1 MRPMRLKLIACEVLF
16 REMCDA
22 VARSGET
29 VDIEFLP
36 KGLHDMGGKAMSV
49 KLQEAVDR
57 VAPGQYDAIILGYGL
72 CGTGLSGLEARHTTI
87 VAPRMHDCIGLLLG
101 SRQRYNQQFQDEPG
115 SYYRSTGWLE
125 RGIDL
130 QQLVPFHSGTST
142 NLAELVAKYG
152 EEDGRYLYEQLTS
165 YQSNYRRLAFIATG
179 LEVDNRFVEQAEREA
194 ADKGWKFEKLVGDL
208 TLLRRLVNG
217 SWSDEDFL
225 VLRPGEQ
232 IVTEFD
238 DRIIAA
244 VRGEGA
250 PG

>member
-1 MRPMRLKLIACEVLF
+1 
-16 REMCDA
+16 
-22 VARSGET
+22 
-29 VDIEFLP
+29 
-36 KGLHDMGGKAMSV
+36 
-49 KLQEAVDR
+49 
-57 VAPGQYDAIILGYGL
+57 
-72 CGTGLSGLEARHTTI
+72 
-87 VAPRMHDCIGLLLG
+87 
-101 SRQRYNQQFQDEPG
+101 
-115 SYYRSTGWLE
+115 
-125 RGIDL
+125 
-130 QQLVPFHSGTST
+130 
-142 NLAELVAKYG
+142 
-152 EEDGRYLYEQLTS
+152 LTS

-232 IVTEFD
+232 IVAEFD